1 MTPSEENVTTTSE
14 PEMIEAQPGQPSP
27 DEFHPHLG
35 RGRRTAVLVAAAA
48 LAALAFLIYSGIH
61 SRAAAESRLKERTE
75 EAAIPTVSVVFP
87 REGAPTQEIVLP
99 GNTQA
104 FSDAPIY
111 ARTSGYLKRWY
122 FDIGAHVQKGQ
133 LLAEIETPE
142 IDKQLQQ
149 ARADLETAQA
159 NHHLA
164 ETTAA
169 RWQFLLQSDSVSRQ
183 ETDEKVADQ

>member
-87 REGAPTQEIVLP
+87 RKVAPTREMAFPAKTRRSTTTRSMTQP
-99 GNTQA
+99 GDILIA
-104 FSDAPIY
+104 
-111 ARTSGYLKRWY
+111 GYSTMVRM
-122 FDIGAHVQKGQ
+122 
-133 LLAEIETPE
+133 
-142 IDKQLQQ
+142 
-149 ARADLETAQA
+149 
-159 NHHLA
+159 
-164 ETTAA
+164 
-169 RWQFLLQSDSVSRQ
+169 SRS
-183 ETDEKVADQ
+183 EEHT